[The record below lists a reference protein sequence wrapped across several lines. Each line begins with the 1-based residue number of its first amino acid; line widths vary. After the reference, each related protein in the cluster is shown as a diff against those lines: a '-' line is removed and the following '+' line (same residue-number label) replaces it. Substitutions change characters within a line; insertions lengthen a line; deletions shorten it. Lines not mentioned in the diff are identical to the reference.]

1 MTEGA
6 ERHTVVLGD
15 GRSVPVLV
23 AGPADGLPL
32 LFHTGTPG
40 GLVDVTPLTDIA
52 TASGFRSVLYARP
65 GYGSSDP
72 LPGRRVADA
81 AADVAAVLDYLGAG
95 RFVTAGWSGG
105 GPHALATAALL
116 GGRCAAAATIAGV
129 APYPADGID
138 WFSGMAQ
145 ENIAEFGAAVRGE
158 GPLTAI
164 LGAEMA
170 SRPDI
175 TASEIAE
182 AFGGL
187 VTAADRAAI
196 TGWFADYLA
205 DSMREALSAGIV
217 GWRDDDLAFVGDW
230 GFGVDQIEVPVAVW
244 HGDQDAMVPFAHG
257 AWLAR
262 HVPGARPHLLPGE
275 GHLTLV
281 SGRFG
286 DIMRDLAELAK

>member
-1 MTEGA
+1 MTERT
-6 ERHTVVLGD
+6 ERHTVLLPD

-23 AGPADGLPL
+23 TGPANGLPL

-40 GLVDVTPLTDIA
+40 GLVAIEPLTDIA
-52 TASGFRSVLYARP
+52 TASGFRCVLYARP

-81 AADVAAVLDYLGAG
+81 AADVAAVLDYLGAS

-116 GGRCAAAATIAGV
+116 GGRCVAAATIAAV

-138 WFSGMAQ
+138 WFDGMAP
-145 ENIAEFGAAVRGE
+145 ENIAEFGAAVQGE
-158 GPLTAI
+158 GPLTAL
-164 LGAEMA
+164 LGVEMA
-170 SRPDI
+170 SRPQI
-175 TASEIAE
+175 AASDVAD
-182 AFGGL
+182 ALGSL
-187 VTAADRAAI
+187 VTATDRAAI
-196 TGWFADYLA
+196 TGWFAQYLA
-205 DSMREALSAGIV
+205 DSMQEALSAGIA
-217 GWRDDDLAFVGDW
+217 GWRDDDLAFVRDW

-257 AWLAR
+257 EWLVR

-281 SGRFG
+281 SRRFG
-286 DIMRDLAELAK
+286 DIVRDLAELAR

>member
-1 MTEGA
+1 MT
-6 ERHTVVLGD
+6 ERHTVVLAD

-40 GLVDVTPLTDIA
+40 GLVEVAPLTDIA
-52 TASGFRSVLYARP
+52 AANGFRSVLYARP

-116 GGRCAAAATIAGV
+116 GGRCVAAATIAAV
-129 APYPADGID
+129 APYHADGID
-138 WFSGMAQ
+138 WFEGMAE
-145 ENIAEFGAAVRGE
+145 ENIAEFGAAVQGE
-158 GPLTAI
+158 GPLTAM
-164 LGAEMA
+164 LSPEMA
-170 SRPDI
+170 SRPHI
-175 TASEIAE
+175 AASDVAD
-182 AFGGL
+182 ALGSL
-187 VTAADRAAI
+187 VTAADRAVI
-196 TGWFADYLA
+196 TGWFAQYLA
-205 DSMREALSAGIV
+205 GSMQEALSAGIA
-217 GWRDDDLAFVGDW
+217 GWRDDDLAFMRDW
-230 GFGVDQIEVPVAVW
+230 GFGVDQISAPVAVW

-257 AWLAR
+257 EWLAR
-262 HVPGARPHLLPGE
+262 HIPGARPHLLPGE

-286 DIMRDLAELAK
+286 DIMRDLAELAR